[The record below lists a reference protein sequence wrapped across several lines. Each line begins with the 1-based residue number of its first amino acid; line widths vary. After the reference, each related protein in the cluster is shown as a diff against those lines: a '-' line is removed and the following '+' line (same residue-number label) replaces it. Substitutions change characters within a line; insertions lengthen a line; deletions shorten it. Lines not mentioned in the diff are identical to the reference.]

1 MKVFFDPNVSLS
13 DIVPSEAVQEV
24 VSEAVPKIVPEIVSE
39 AVPESPSIPTEA
51 YWVGLLILVILI
63 SYTFFQRKEHYHDE
77 TKRSSDYTKK
87 VSRKPP
93 VPLRRRGSATR

>member
-1 MKVFFDPNVSLS
+1 MSEGIFDPNVSLS
-13 DIVPSEAVQEV
+13 DIVPSEAVQEAVQEVVPEV
-24 VSEAVPKIVPEIVSE
+24 VSEIVS
-39 AVPESPSIPTEA
+39 ESPSIPVEA

-63 SYTFFQRKEHYHDE
+63 SYTFFQRKEHYRDE
-77 TKRSSDYTKK
+77 KKRSSDYTKK

>member
-1 MKVFFDPNVSLS
+1 MSEGIFDPSVSLS
-13 DIVPSEAVQEV
+13 DIVPSEAVQEAV
-24 VSEAVPKIVPEIVSE
+24 QEAVPEIVSK
-39 AVPESPSIPTEA
+39 AVPESLSIPAEA

-63 SYTFFQRKEHYHDE
+63 SYTFFQRKEHYRDE

-87 VSRKPP
+87 VTRKPP

>member
-1 MKVFFDPNVSLS
+1 MSEGIFDPNVSLS
-13 DIVPSEAVQEV
+13 DIVPSEAVQE
-24 VSEAVPKIVPEIVSE
+24 AVQEV
-39 AVPESPSIPTEA
+39 VPESLSIPTEA

-77 TKRSSDYTKK
+77 TKHSSDYTKK
-87 VSRKPP
+87 VNRKPT